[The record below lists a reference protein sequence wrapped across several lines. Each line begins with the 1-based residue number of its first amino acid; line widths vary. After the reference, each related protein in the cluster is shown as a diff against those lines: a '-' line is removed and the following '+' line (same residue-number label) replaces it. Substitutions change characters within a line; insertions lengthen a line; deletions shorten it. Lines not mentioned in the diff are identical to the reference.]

1 MSISPLGSLHST
13 MLPGALRCLVLLS
26 LLREG
31 ISEVRRYYIGA
42 VETTWDYVHSQ
53 LLSTLQAPVG

>member
-1 MSISPLGSLHST
+1 M